1 MEEKV
6 TKKEIRKL
14 KEMIQEKEP
23 DENVEQVLV
32 KFCARSGVSL
42 DTCRRYYQELVE
54 SGEIN
59 EES

>member
-6 TKKEIRKL
+6 RKEKIQKL
-14 KEMIQEKEP
+14 KEMIQDKEP
-23 DENVEQVLV
+23 DETADQVLV

-42 DTCRRYYQELVE
+42 DTCRKYYQHLVE
-54 SGEIN
+54 SGEIK

>member
-6 TKKEIRKL
+6 KKNKIRKL
-14 KEMIQEKEP
+14 KEMIRDKEA
-23 DENVEQVLV
+23 DETVEQVLV

-42 DTCRRYYQELVE
+42 DACRKYYQHLVE
-54 SGEIN
+54 SGEIK

>member
-6 TKKEIRKL
+6 RKKKIQKL
-14 KEMIQEKEP
+14 KEMIEDKEP
-23 DENVEQVLV
+23 DETVEHVLV

-42 DTCRRYYQELVE
+42 DTCRKYYQHLVK
-54 SGEIN
+54 SGEIK